1 MVKVVEKVVA
11 ALEAE
16 SVDDE
21 SVNDDGAAEPVLVD
35 NNDEE
40 AVPVTASVLL
50 IAVTDSLE

>member
-16 SVDDE
+16 SIDDE